1 MNDKDMHE
9 TTLPLWEALVKTSY
23 QTQITHPSDK
33 NCENPI
39 GFGSGF
45 IVEYNNNVFFVT
57 ADHVVHPDDYDC
69 KERTGTDFVV
79 SIFNNVKPESNF
91 LSTIVT
97 PLGGFYYMEKFDL
110 DKPHEALKL
119 HDVTVCI
126 MKEKHFEYRFLTN
139 EVRFISLTINAG
151 DPKFRIPSDLFAEP
165 SKDKLYFVYGKIRT
179 KLVGI
184 ILHSEDTLKEGL
196 KFMDNSG
203 DYYLLNT
210 PDVINDYE
218 DWAGLSGSPVISETG
233 ECIGV
238 LCSVNV
244 NTKSI
249 WVMPISQ
256 VKMLMDIAISQE
268 EILSLKDKQ
277 MKENKRK
284 GSSSEELLD
293 KEIILDELRI
303 TTGQTILEIGCGNGY
318 MSKEFSKLVG
328 EKGKVYAVDIQIE
341 LIDKLKKEISETNI
355 IPLLSDIT
363 KDKIEVNDNSI
374 DLIYLAT
381 VFHIFSNEQIEVF
394 QKEVNRLLKV
404 GGKLVILNIDKK
416 ESSFGPPQN
425 MRVSNEELNHIIKM
439 KPVISVKLGESFYM
453 QIFEKIDKN

>member
-1 MNDKDMHE
+1 
-9 TTLPLWEALVKTSY
+9 
-23 QTQITHPSDK
+23 
-33 NCENPI
+33 
-39 GFGSGF
+39 
-45 IVEYNNNVFFVT
+45 
-57 ADHVVHPDDYDC
+57 
-69 KERTGTDFVV
+69 
-79 SIFNNVKPESNF
+79 
-91 LSTIVT
+91 
-97 PLGGFYYMEKFDL
+97 
-110 DKPHEALKL
+110 
-119 HDVTVCI
+119 
-126 MKEKHFEYRFLTN
+126 
-139 EVRFISLTINAG
+139 
-151 DPKFRIPSDLFAEP
+151 
-165 SKDKLYFVYGKIRT
+165 
-179 KLVGI
+179 
-184 ILHSEDTLKEGL
+184 
-196 KFMDNSG
+196 
-203 DYYLLNT
+203 
-210 PDVINDYE
+210 
-218 DWAGLSGSPVISETG
+218 
-233 ECIGV
+233 
-238 LCSVNV
+238 
-244 NTKSI
+244 
-249 WVMPISQ
+249 
-256 VKMLMDIAISQE
+256 
-268 EILSLKDKQ
+268 